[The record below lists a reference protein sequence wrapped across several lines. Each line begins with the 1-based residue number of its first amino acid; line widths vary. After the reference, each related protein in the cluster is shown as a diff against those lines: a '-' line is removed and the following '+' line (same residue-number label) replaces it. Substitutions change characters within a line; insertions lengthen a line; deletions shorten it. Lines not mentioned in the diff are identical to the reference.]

1 MKCWIN
7 EFYTDMKPL
16 TKSRFK
22 LGLECPNKLYFTD
35 NISYANKKIE
45 DPFLEALAK
54 GGFQVEA
61 LARLSYPSGR
71 FVDAENYEYDKAVND
86 TKKAFEQENICLFE
100 AAFASENLFVRTDIV
115 DKKGSN
121 VKLIEV
127 KAKSYDP
134 QDAYT
139 FVGKKGGMAGGW
151 KAYLFDLAFQKYVA
165 QKAFPDFKF
174 TAFLMLADKTKPA
187 LVDGLNQMF
196 RIHKGTDPRKEIEM
210 RIASLEEIGGTVLC
224 EVNVDDLV
232 NGIISGHYEG
242 LAGYS
247 FEETV
252 DFLRKHWLDK
262 TFANWPV
269 KHSPC
274 KQCEFKASNE
284 ELELG
289 LLSGFEFC
297 FIKQFNL
304 KKEDF
309 EKPTILEIWDCR
321 DGKLLDSGLLM
332 MEQLSPRDLKLK
344 PEAGKISRTERQW
357 LQVEKAVAGD
367 QTPYI
372 LKEELKSEMDAWIFP
387 LHFIDFETSAV
398 ALPFKKG
405 RKPYEQTAFQF
416 SHHIVFEDGTI
427 EHKTEFINGNPGE
440 FPNFEFARALKNALE
455 KDEGSIFRFAD
466 HENTIINAIIKQ
478 LNDSNEA
485 DKVELTEFLK
495 TISHSTK
502 NCADSWKCERDMI
515 DLRKIVLNYY
525 YNPLTKGSNSLKYIL
540 PAILN
545 TGSFLKN
552 KYSKPISEINL
563 SSKNFP
569 DDHVWLHFEYG
580 KSINPYQL
588 LPKLFSE
595 WEVEKI
601 DETISGLETVADGG
615 AALTAY
621 AKLQFTDMSADE
633 RNELQKSLLKYC
645 ELDTLAMVMLYEHLK
660 YDFLL

>member
-502 NCADSWKCERDMI
+502 NCADSWKGERDMI

>member
-1 MKCWIN
+1 
-7 EFYTDMKPL
+7 MKPL

-22 LGLECPNKLYFTD
+22 LGLECPNKLYFTG
-35 NISYANKKIE
+35 NPLYANKKLE
-45 DPFLEALAK
+45 DSFLEALAK

-61 LARLSYPSGR
+61 LARLSYPEGE
-71 FVDAENYEYDKAVND
+71 FVDAENWDYDKAVQI
-86 TKKAFEQENICLFE
+86 TKDAFTKEKTCLFE
-100 AAFASENLFVRTDIV
+100 AGFTFDNLFIRTDIIE
-115 DKKGSN
+115 KNESN

-127 KAKSYDP
+127 KAKSIDP
-134 QDAYT
+134 TDDYA
-139 FVGKKGGMAGGW
+139 FIGKKGSISTGW
-151 KAYLFDLAFQKYVA
+151 KPYLFDLAFQKYVA
-165 QKAFPDFKF
+165 QKAFPDLIF
-174 TAFLMLADKTKPA
+174 TAYLMLADKTKPA
-187 LVDGLNQMF
+187 LVDGLNERF
-196 RIHKGTDPRKEIEM
+196 RIHKDSDPRKEIEM
-210 RIASLEEIGGTVLC
+210 RVGSIEEIGDTVLC
-224 EVNVDDLV
+224 EINVD
-232 NGIISGHYEG
+232 GIINEIIAGKHEY
-242 LAGYS
+242 LPGYS
-247 FEETV
+247 FIESIN
-252 DFLRKHWLDK
+252 FLKKHWLEK
-262 TFANWPV
+262 SYANWPV

-297 FIKQFNL
+297 FTKQLNL
-304 KKEDF
+304 NKEDF
-309 EKPTILEIWDCR
+309 EKPNILEIWDCR

-357 LQVEKAVAGD
+357 LQVEKAVSGD
-367 QTPYI
+367 PTPYI

-416 SHHIVFEDGTI
+416 SHHTVSEDGTI
-427 EHKTEFINGNPGE
+427 EHKTEFINAIPGE
-440 FPNFEFARALKNALE
+440 FPNFEFVRALKDALGND
-455 KDEGSIFRFAD
+455 KGSVFRFAD
-466 HENTIINAIIKQ
+466 HENSIVNAIIPQ
-478 LNDSNEA
+478 LADSNEL
-485 DKVELTEFLK
+485 DKEELINFLR

-502 NCADSWKCERDMI
+502 DSTEKWCGERDMI

-525 YNPLTKGSNSLKYIL
+525 YNPLTNGSNSLKYIL

-545 TGSFLKN
+545 TSEFLKG
-552 KYSKPISEINL
+552 KYSKPIGVINL
-563 SSKNFP
+563 SSKNFG
-569 DDHVWLHFEYG
+569 DEHVWLHFEYG

-621 AKLQFTDMSADE
+621 AKLQFTDMSAEE
-633 RNELQKSLLKYC
+633 RNELQKSLLQYC

>member
-1 MKCWIN
+1 MKEIV
-7 EFYTDMKPL
+7 KPL

-22 LGLECPNKLYFTD
+22 LGLECPNKLFFTD
-35 NISYANKKIE
+35 NLQYANKKIE

-61 LARLSYPSGR
+61 LARLSYPEGE
-71 FVDAENYEYDKAVND
+71 FVDAENWDYDKAVQI
-86 TKKAFEQENICLFE
+86 TKDAFNKEKSCLFE
-100 AAFASENLFVRTDIV
+100 AGFSSDNLFIRTDIV
-115 DKKGSN
+115 EKNESK

-127 KAKSYDP
+127 KAKSINPTDDY
-134 QDAYT
+134 A
-139 FVGKKGGMAGGW
+139 FIGKKGGISTGW
-151 KAYLFDLAFQKYVA
+151 KPYLFDLAFQKYVA
-165 QKAFPDFKF
+165 QKAFPDLIF
-174 TAFLMLADKTKPA
+174 TAYLMLADKTKPA

-196 RIHKGTDPRKEIEM
+196 RIHKDTDPRKEIEM
-210 RIASLEEIGGTVLC
+210 RVGSIEEIGESVLC
-224 EVNVDDLV
+224 EINVD
-232 NGIISGHYEG
+232 GIINEIIVGKHEY
-242 LAGYS
+242 LPGYS
-247 FEETV
+247 FIESIN
-252 DFLRKHWLDK
+252 FLKKHWLEK
-262 TFANWPV
+262 SYANWPV

-297 FIKQFNL
+297 FTKQLNL

-332 MEQLSPRDLKLK
+332 MDQLSPDDLKLI

-427 EHKTEFINGNPGE
+427 EHKTEFINAIPGE

-485 DKVELTEFLK
+485 DKVELIEFLK

-502 NCADSWKCERDMI
+502 NSADSWKGERDMI

-569 DDHVWLHFEYG
+569 DDHVWLKEENG
-580 KSINPYQL
+580 TVVNPYQL
-588 LPKLFSE
+588 LPKLFEE
-595 WEVEKI
+595 WDADKI
-601 DETISGLETVADGG
+601 EETLSDLETVADGG

-621 AKLQFTDMSADE
+621 SKLQFTDMSADE

>member
-1 MKCWIN
+1 
-7 EFYTDMKPL
+7 MKPL

-22 LGLECPNKLYFTD
+22 LGLECPNKLFFTD
-35 NISYANKKIE
+35 NLQYANKKIE

-61 LARLSYPSGR
+61 LARLSYPIGR
-71 FVDAENYEYDKAVND
+71 FVDAENWDYDKAVQITED
-86 TKKAFEQENICLFE
+86 AFYKDKICLFE
-100 AAFASENLFVRTDIV
+100 AGFSFENLFIRTDIIE
-115 DKKGSN
+115 KNGSQ

-127 KAKSYDP
+127 KAKSINPTDDY
-134 QDAYT
+134 A
-139 FVGKKGGMAGGW
+139 FIGKKGGISSGW
-151 KAYLFDLAFQKYVA
+151 KPYLFDLAFQKYVA
-165 QKAFPDFKF
+165 QKAFPDLIF
-174 TAFLMLADKTKPA
+174 TAYLMLADKTKPA
-187 LVDGLNQMF
+187 LVDGLNERF
-196 RIHKGTDPRKEIEM
+196 RIHKDSDPRKEIEM
-210 RIASLEEIGGTVLC
+210 RVGSIEEIGESVLC
-224 EVNVDDLV
+224 EINVDV
-232 NGIISGHYEG
+232 IINEIIAGKHEY
-242 LAGYS
+242 LPGYS
-247 FEETV
+247 FIESIN
-252 DFLRKHWLDK
+252 FLKKHWLEK
-262 TFANWPV
+262 SYANWPV
-269 KHSPC
+269 KHSAC

-297 FIKQFNL
+297 FTKQLNL

-332 MEQLSPRDLKLK
+332 MDQLSPDDLKLI

-405 RKPYEQTAFQF
+405 IKPYEQTAFQF

-427 EHKTEFINGNPGE
+427 EHKTEFINAIPGE
-440 FPNFEFARALKNALE
+440 FPNFEFARALKDALGN
-455 KDEGSIFRFAD
+455 DNGSVFRFAD
-466 HENTIINAIIKQ
+466 HENSIVNAVIKQ
-478 LNDSNEA
+478 LTESSEL
-485 DKVELTEFLK
+485 DKEELISFLK

-502 NCADSWKCERDMI
+502 DSSEKWCGGRDMI

-525 YNPLTKGSNSLKYIL
+525 YNPLTNGSNSLKYIL

-545 TGSFLKN
+545 TSEFLKE
-552 KYSKPISEINL
+552 KYSKPLGEINL
-563 SSKNFP
+563 TSKNFR
-569 DDHVWLHFEYG
+569 DEHIWLHFENG

-621 AKLQFTDMSADE
+621 SKLQFTNMASEE
-633 RNELQKSLLKYC
+633 RKELEKSLLKYC

-660 YDFLL
+660 NDFLS